1 VELEAARASALN
13 DTSKTDNSFSINY
26 DKKNA
31 RNQSKL
37 KEIDQHKSENEIL
50 KAKLARLEEQVEKK
64 KANIEIEAAIER
76 TKQLKE
82 NIETANL
89 DLVDWKN
96 NVSDQEEQHADL
108 KKELAQLH
116 KKICA
121 LLTTEKELVARKK
134 GEEVEK
140 ELNQVRN
147 AVKKNTAELDKLK
160 KELEASKAK
169 VKELE
174 LRAKKLN
181 SEKEVL
187 RKGGRKGPYSSAGSV
202 RSYNSFNSSKK
213 SYNSGVS
220 SSKPRSNYSYNSNKY
235 R

>member
-1 VELEAARASALN
+1 M
-13 DTSKTDNSFSINY
+13 
-26 DKKNA
+26 
-31 RNQSKL
+31 
-37 KEIDQHKSENEIL
+37 
-50 KAKLARLEEQVEKK
+50 
-64 KANIEIEAAIER
+64 
-76 TKQLKE
+76 
-82 NIETANL
+82 
-89 DLVDWKN
+89 
-96 NVSDQEEQHADL
+96 
-108 KKELAQLH
+108 
-116 KKICA
+116 
-121 LLTTEKELVARKK
+121 TTEKEVVAKKK

-147 AVKKNTAELDKLK
+147 GTKKNNAELLKLK

-174 LRAKKLN
+174 LKAKKLN

-202 RSYNSFNSSKK
+202 RSYNSFGSSKK

-220 SSKPRSNYSYNSNKY
+220 ASSKPKSNYSYNSYKL

>member
-1 VELEAARASALN
+1 MV
-13 DTSKTDNSFSINY
+13 
-26 DKKNA
+26 
-31 RNQSKL
+31 
-37 KEIDQHKSENEIL
+37 
-50 KAKLARLEEQVEKK
+50 AK
-64 KANIEIEAAIER
+64 
-76 TKQLKE
+76 
-82 NIETANL
+82 
-89 DLVDWKN
+89 
-96 NVSDQEEQHADL
+96 
-108 KKELAQLH
+108 
-116 KKICA
+116 
-121 LLTTEKELVARKK
+121 KK

-147 AVKKNTAELDKLK
+147 GTKKNNAELLKLK

-174 LRAKKLN
+174 LKAKKLN

-202 RSYNSFNSSKK
+202 RSYNSFGSSKK

-220 SSKPRSNYSYNSNKY
+220 ASSKPKSNYSYNSYKL